1 MLIDAFPGA
10 KAPFNI
16 TRVMSTHQVMLI
28 ILHIAGLSVFQ
39 VHARMAQCLNQKLSL
54 DPDL

>member
-10 KAPFNI
+10 KTPLNI

-28 ILHIAGLSVFQ
+28 ILHIAGLLAFQ
-39 VHARMAQCLNQKLSL
+39 VHT
-54 DPDL
+54 